1 MTRRAKIVVGI
12 TIAVIIVGGI
22 FGYKAYKK
30 KKDEKKEEEDNSP
43 KVEVPNAYEVAKKTL
58 PNGKEE
64 KDTYGVVVANEGK
77 DPIALRFYK
86 NNRVAFYV
94 KGKLESMGTYSDGG
108 KTKPTINIK
117 FDNGKTM
124 KFGQ

>member
-12 TIAVIIVGGI
+12 TIAIIIVGGI

-30 KKDEKKEEEDNSP
+30 KKDEKKTEEDNSP

-58 PNGKEE
+58 PNGKEVN
-64 KDTYGVVVANEGK
+64 DSYVVAVANEGT
-77 DPIALRFYK
+77 LRFYK
-86 NNRVAFYV
+86 NNRVAFGI

-124 KFGQ
+124 NFGQ

>member
-22 FGYKAYKK
+22 FYKAYKK
-30 KKDEKKEEEDNSP
+30 KKDEKEAEAKDNSP

-58 PNGKEE
+58 PNGKEVN
-64 KDTYGVVVANEGK
+64 DSYVVSVANEGK

-86 NNRVAFYV
+86 NNRVAFSI

-124 KFGQ
+124 NFGQ